1 VPHCHWTQPRT
12 ALFKKQLEQHAQTLP
27 FQLLPRDPLCSIPL
41 FRRSGMSKVSVGGSE
56 GSSHSLATGPTS
68 RVSHFASTAT
78 TSDETHQFV
87 TFVFLSPSFSPFRLF
102 HSQLFPSSSLVPI
115 SNQPPDHA
123 SPQQDMAE
131 PSSEPKS
138 NIRERLGRRSW
149 NIVAIFFKDMWR
161 QHKRV
166 KPLGKGPGV
175 RRSIIAIM
183 KTSCE
188 YPTVDT
194 LYLPTDL
201 SML

>member
-1 VPHCHWTQPRT
+1 
-12 ALFKKQLEQHAQTLP
+12 
-27 FQLLPRDPLCSIPL
+27 
-41 FRRSGMSKVSVGGSE
+41 MSKVSIVTVSVGGSVS

-68 RVSHFASTAT
+68 RVASTAT

-123 SPQQDMAE
+123 SPQQDIAE

-138 NIRERLGRRSW
+138 NIRERLGRWSW
-149 NIVAIFFKDMWR
+149 NIVVILKDMWR

-194 LYLPTDL
+194 LYPPTDL